1 MEPSGSS
8 ARRSGVAQKKRAS
21 TVKKGHPSKGHPSWE
36 GVCSTLPIQRFSA
49 SVRSANT
56 KTAGLNSNG
65 RHRLFTHRKS
75 SDPRLNGSVGYCSR
89 LRLRGCNRRTRPSLS
104 RAAGPARFSVSARP
118 PALDLPQRIP
128 LSPVPMPPPLWVCD
142 RDQVALPGS
151 IDALSRRGPS
161 ADDRAAIPSVSDI
174 HPRSSR
180 VEC

>member
-75 SDPRLNGSVGYCSR
+75 SRPRLNGSVGYCSR

-104 RAAGPARFSVSARP
+104 RAAGPARSRSR
-118 PALDLPQRIP
+118 LDLPRWTCR
-128 LSPVPMPPPLWVCD
+128 SGFRC
-142 RDQVALPGS
+142 
-151 IDALSRRGPS
+151 RRFRCRLRFGF
-161 ADDRAAIPSVSDI
+161 ATETKLLCQG
-174 HPRSSR
+174 RSMR
-180 VEC
+180 